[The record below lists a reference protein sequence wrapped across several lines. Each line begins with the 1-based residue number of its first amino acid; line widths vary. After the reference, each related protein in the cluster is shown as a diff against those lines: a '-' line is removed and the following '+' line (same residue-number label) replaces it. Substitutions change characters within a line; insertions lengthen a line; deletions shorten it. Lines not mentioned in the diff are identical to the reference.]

1 MPNRGNSHHWTKNH
15 TATTIT
21 NVSRSFIVTLL
32 GLPFFSE
39 HSSPTIRL
47 SGKVPVDER
56 RKFVLCREADE
67 GFPDFS
73 FPDEKQRRYA
83 PDPIIRSG
91 LRGLIH
97 IHLDHFH
104 PAVVLFADFFQNR
117 CIPLFAY
124 SHTPG
129 YGCTIPPVDGLSL
142 IQINDGMELSENT

>member
-21 NVSRSFIVTLL
+21 NVSRSFIFLL
-32 GLPFFSE
+32 FVSRFSVSV
-39 HSSPTIRL
+39 HASTIRL
-47 SGKVPVDER
+47 SGKIPVDER

-73 FPDEKQRRYA
+73 SPDEKQRRYA

-91 LRGLIH
+91 FRGFIH
-97 IHLDHFH
+97 VHLDHIRYIYF
-104 PAVVLFADFFQNR
+104 V
-117 CIPLFAY
+117 IPLFAY

-129 YGCTIPPVDGLSL
+129 YGCTIPPV
-142 IQINDGMELSENT
+142 